1 MTTRVLHNYS
11 ICCLSSLSTSLWTL
25 NDSLRSSSWLSGSCS
40 SESPDSCNLS
50 RLQSIPNLAEKYKI
64 WKKCNLYFKRRCY
77 HLGNFTLYAI
87 SKKSIKWRGKQ
98 LAHQPGP
105 ISRVDFG
112 TSLASNNTIAIL
124 GQKSMYTYFLH
135 IFSPNVAASR
145 EEWRNFLKIS
155 TLVLYFVMR
164 ALFFLLT
171 RTLWWLL
178 PKSSS
183 YYIVWFTKRREISN

>member
-77 HLGNFTLYAI
+77 LGKFTLLYKYG
-87 SKKSIKWRGKQ
+87 S
-98 LAHQPGP
+98 HQNEEFFVFAFFATRRK
-105 ISRVDFG
+105 IDFF
-112 TSLASNNTIAIL
+112 I
-124 GQKSMYTYFLH
+124 
-135 IFSPNVAASR
+135 
-145 EEWRNFLKIS
+145 
-155 TLVLYFVMR
+155 
-164 ALFFLLT
+164 FFLPAKNWKKLL
-171 RTLWWLL
+171 RLMEFWWLHTWTL
-178 PKSSS
+178 KHSQVTR
-183 YYIVWFTKRREISN
+183 IKREIKATHLSNKIGCRHCPSN

>member
-64 WKKCNLYFKRRCY
+64 WKKCNLYFQKRRCY
-77 HLGNFTLYAI
+77 LGNFTLYAI

-98 LAHQPGP
+98 LAQPGP

-112 TSLASNNTIAIL
+112 TSLATIVLCSAIL
-124 GQKSMYTYFLH
+124 GQKSTYFLH
-135 IFSPNVAASR
+135 IFPPNVAASR
-145 EEWRNFLKIS
+145 SEDIFWN
-155 TLVLYFVMR
+155 
-164 ALFFLLT
+164 
-171 RTLWWLL
+171 
-178 PKSSS
+178 
-183 YYIVWFTKRREISN
+183 